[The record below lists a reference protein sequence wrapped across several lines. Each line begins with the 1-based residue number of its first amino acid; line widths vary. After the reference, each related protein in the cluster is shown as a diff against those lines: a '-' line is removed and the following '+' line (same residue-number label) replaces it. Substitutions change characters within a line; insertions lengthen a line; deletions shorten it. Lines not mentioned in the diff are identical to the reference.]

1 MSFEGIQFLQKIF
14 SGQAIIQQWI
24 QFIMQFVVGRVYY
37 FDASM
42 WLFNHE
48 QSPYFFHFYT

>member
-14 SGQAIIQQWI
+14 SGQAIIQQRI
-24 QFIMQFVVGRVYY
+24 QFIVHFVVGRVYD
-37 FDASM
+37 FDASV

-48 QSPYFFHFYT
+48 HSPYFFHFYT